1 MSAKVVLGRR
11 TLDLQRHRDLVVACQ
26 PVENG
31 RDLAR
36 YPGAHDDDV
45 DTGQHRAVET
55 GQNRKLDLGQEVE
68 SNGVVVSLLRE
79 EHFDEVGGD
88 GVLDELLG
96 IAQHVLPRHPGGA
109 SVGGVL
115 DEIGRHDPRRDV
127 LVGECGERAPRVPA
141 VVAGAQ
147 ATRHDRF
154 RTRAGH
160 DAELALQR
168 DSPCQHPV
176 GHAGAHTTLDDQ
188 RQSDSTPPAGTA
200 GPGLPV

>member
-68 SNGVVVSLLRE
+68 
-79 EHFDEVGGD
+79 
-88 GVLDELLG
+88 LLG

-115 DEIGRHDPRRDV
+115 DEVGRHDPRRDV

-188 RQSDSTPPAGTA
+188 RHRGTRPPRLSVPAGYSA
-200 GPGLPV
+200 SPPGSELPHG